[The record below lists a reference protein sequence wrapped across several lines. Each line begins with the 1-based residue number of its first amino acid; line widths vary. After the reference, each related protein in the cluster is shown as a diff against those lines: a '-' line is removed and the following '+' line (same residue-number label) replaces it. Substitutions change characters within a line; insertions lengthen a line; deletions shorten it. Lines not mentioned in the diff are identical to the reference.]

1 MHALLLQS
9 DIFERLG
16 GFSDTHTLDGLGSFR
31 GVLKRNIDLNLLVYM
46 ILWDFLGPVNSEP
59 YSELTSGQF
68 YGEVDSL
75 NNLAA

>member
-1 MHALLLQS
+1 
-9 DIFERLG
+9 
-16 GFSDTHTLDGLGSFR
+16 
-31 GVLKRNIDLNLLVYM
+31 M
-46 ILWDFLGPVNSEP
+46 ILWDFLGQVNSEP